1 MRRREFITLLGG
13 AAMVWPLAARAQQPT
28 IPVIGFMHARS
39 ADDTVG
45 QVAAFRRGLM
55 EAGLIEGQSVKIEYR
70 FAAGKYD
77 QLPLMA
83 ADFVRQAVSLI
94 VAASDPSPLRRLR
107 LQRRQFRSFLQWATI
122 RSSSALLAVII
133 GRAAMPLASIF

>member
-1 MRRREFITLLGG
+1 MRRREFIALVGG
-13 AAMVWPLAARAQQPT
+13 AGVWPVAASAQEPT

-39 ADDTVG
+39 ADDTIG
-45 QVAAFRRGLM
+45 QVSAFRRGLT
-55 EAGLIEGQSVKIEYR
+55 EAGLVEGQSVKVEYR
-70 FAAGKYD
+70 FAAGQYE

-94 VAASDPSPLRRLR
+94 VAAVIRPLRRLR

-122 RSSSALLAVII
+122 RSSSGSSGAITD
-133 GRAAMPLASIF
+133 RPAMPLASIF